1 MNKYFFDLTGQNYCE
16 YDHQGRLLE
25 HPREALSLAEL
36 LALDLEVKGEEQ
48 SSGRAITVRDC
59 WGKQICSVPVRYP
72 A

>member
-16 YDHQGRLLE
+16 GRILE

-36 LALDLEVKGEEQ
+36 LALDLEVKDEEQ
-48 SSGRAITVRDC
+48 SYGRAITVRDC
-59 WGKQICSVPVRYP
+59 WGKQICSVPVRDP